1 MNRKYNKLNQGPH
14 NRLRHLVQDP
24 GITPLSSACLGRFWS
39 VVHVQQTSETTY
51 PSSRRTRGFGDV
63 ACMCKDAVLSSAGA
77 FQTEGGMLDFHACV
91 LQRGTLPLR
100 RGLPFPQAR
109 GDTPVGDDMPGGIP
123 WVLHP
128 SLVCHVAACTN
139 HTTLSM
145 LLNPSHC
152 TRGGW
157 SRNGQCWQ
165 MSWYWLRYDTGG
177 PQHGSTA
184 FSSILCYLKC
194 WIHLNPE
201 FSGHICTGLGHGN
214 LSLRTSFGC
223 IESRRKQCFLQNM
236 LTVCITSDTKLID

>member
-14 NRLRHLVQDP
+14 NRLRHLVRDP
-24 GITPLSSACLGRFWS
+24 GITPLSSECLGRFWS

-109 GDTPVGDDMPGGIP
+109 GDTPVGDDMPGWIP

-128 SLVCHVAACTN
+128 SLVWHMLQPAP
-139 HTTLSM
+139 TT
-145 LLNPSHC
+145 PPC
-152 TRGGW
+152 
-157 SRNGQCWQ
+157 QC
-165 MSWYWLRYDTGG
+165 
-177 PQHGSTA
+177 
-184 FSSILCYLKC
+184 C
-194 WIHLNPE
+194 WIHPTALGVVDQE
-201 FSGHICTGLGHGN
+201 MDSADRCHGTG
-214 LSLRTSFGC
+214 
-223 IESRRKQCFLQNM
+223 
-236 LTVCITSDTKLID
+236 